1 MVPAPR
7 DGGLEMIFAGV
18 GIADRNRPHGG
29 ERRRRGVF
37 GHVGDRRG
45 ADHGGV
51 VGAVDGE
58 ADELGGAVGRRHRE
72 GVDMGAGAAVG
83 IAAGEELHVGV
94 GDRVGVAA
102 VGGQDEAA
110 EIGAGAA

>member
-18 GIADRNRPHGG
+18 GIADRDRPHGG

-94 GDRVGVAA
+94 GHRVGVAA

-110 EIGAGAA
+110 EIACRRR